1 MSSAVSV
8 RQQTIV
14 EESHALAR
22 AAEVG
27 DFDRVKML
35 LAAGA
40 EPNVAGAYGKTPLI
54 GAAAQGHAGIVRL
67 LLEQGAEVN
76 ARKSDGFTALISA
89 VFFGHEEVVR
99 MLLAHGADVSLADQ
113 TGSTAYNW
121 SLSRGLPQLAK
132 LLKGG
137 GATIAASTVPTA
149 PVRATPPRRAEPAA
163 LPQEIA
169 PSEARVKAETDFVAP
184 PSAVDKSVAA
194 AIVVVTAKTAAAA
207 TAVPVALAVPAVPES
222 AGTVSVMPPLPG
234 GEPVNVLAPPPPPV
248 AVVPLTSELI
258 SESPPLRVKSTARR
272 APRFARFFQPAVGRV
287 RDSVTWRQLCAAFI
301 IGGLAGG
308 VLALAVGVHESP
320 IAAAPIPAVLAT
332 ATDGAGT
339 QPEQSPSS
347 FAKDAEQGARKTGP
361 IQTQN
366 LKSVAPASREGV
378 AASDAASKTTARAKD
393 KTDSVSSAPPSK
405 AAHATIERQ
414 REERRASSPATVKSV
429 APEKPKSQPKPA
441 SKTSAERPA
450 SAATAAA
457 KHTATESFKPRPTA
471 PPSSTPPAA
480 TTRTER
486 SSAPRQ
492 SSAPQPTASPAKKV
506 IRWP

>member
-1 MSSAVSV
+1 MSSAVSI
-8 RQQTIV
+8 RQQAVV

-22 AAEVG
+22 AAEGG
-27 DFDRVKML
+27 DLDAVKML

-40 EPNVAGAYGKTPLI
+40 DVNAAGAYGKTPLI
-54 GAAAQGHAGIVRL
+54 AAAAQGHAGIVRL
-67 LLEQGAEVN
+67 LLERGAEIN

-99 MLLAHGADVSLADQ
+99 TLLSHNADVSLADR
-113 TGSTAYNW
+113 TGATAYNW

-137 GATIAASTVPTA
+137 GTASTVPAT
-149 PVRATPPRRAEPAA
+149 PVRSAPPRRVEPVA

-169 PSEARVKAETDFVAP
+169 PSESPVKAETDFVASP
-184 PSAVDKSVAA
+184 PVADKSAAAVVVAA
-194 AIVVVTAKTAAAA
+194 ETPAAAA
-207 TAVPVALAVPAVPES
+207 TAVPVALES
-222 AGTVSVMPPLPG
+222 AEPVSIMPPPSPG
-234 GEPVNVLAPPPPPV
+234 GESVNVLPLPPLSPPSPPV
-248 AVVPLTSELI
+248 TVVPPTSELI
-258 SESPPLRVKSTARR
+258 SESPLRVKSIARR
-272 APRFARFFQPAVGRV
+272 APRFARLFQPAVGRV

-308 VLALAVGVHESP
+308 VLALAVGVYEP
-320 IAAAPIPAVLAT
+320 PTAAAPNPVVAT
-332 ATDGAGT
+332 ATTGAGT

-347 FAKDAEQGARKTGP
+347 STKAADQDVRKTKP

-366 LKSVAPASREGV
+366 LKSVAPASREAV
-378 AASDAASKTTARAKD
+378 AASDSAPKSTARAKD

-414 REERRASSPATVKSV
+414 REERRASSSPATVKAA

-450 SAATAAA
+450 SAASGAA
-457 KHTATESFKPRPTA
+457 KQPATESFKARPTA
-471 PPSSTPPAA
+471 PPTSPPAA
-480 TTRTER
+480 TTTRTQR
-486 SSAPRQ
+486 SPAPPQ
-492 SSAPQPTASPAKKV
+492 SSAPQPAASPAKKV

>member
-1 MSSAVSV
+1 MSSAVSI
-8 RQQTIV
+8 RQQAVV

-22 AAEVG
+22 AAEGG
-27 DFDRVKML
+27 DLDAVKML

-40 EPNVAGAYGKTPLI
+40 NVNAAGAYGKTPLI
-54 GAAAQGHAGIVRL
+54 AAAAQGHAGIVRL
-67 LLEQGAEVN
+67 LLERGAEIN

-99 MLLAHGADVSLADQ
+99 TLLAHNADVSLADR

-137 GATIAASTVPTA
+137 GTASTVPAT
-149 PVRATPPRRAEPAA
+149 PVRSAPPRRVEPVA

-169 PSEARVKAETDFVAP
+169 PSESPVKAETDFVASP
-184 PSAVDKSVAA
+184 PVADKSAAAAVVVAA
-194 AIVVVTAKTAAAA
+194 ETPAAAA
-207 TAVPVALAVPAVPES
+207 TAVPVALES
-222 AGTVSVMPPLPG
+222 AEPVSIMPPPSPG
-234 GEPVNVLAPPPPPV
+234 GEPVNVRPPLPPSPPSPPV
-248 AVVPLTSELI
+248 TVVPPTSELI
-258 SESPPLRVKSTARR
+258 SESPLRVKSIARR
-272 APRFARFFQPAVGRV
+272 APRFARLFQPAVGRV

-308 VLALAVGVHESP
+308 VLALAVGVYEP
-320 IAAAPIPAVLAT
+320 PTAAAPNPVVAT
-332 ATDGAGT
+332 ATTGAGT

-347 FAKDAEQGARKTGP
+347 STKAADQDVRKTKP

-366 LKSVAPASREGV
+366 LKSVAPASREAV
-378 AASDAASKTTARAKD
+378 AASDSAPKSTARAKD

-414 REERRASSPATVKSV
+414 REERRASSSPATVKAA

-450 SAATAAA
+450 SAASAAA
-457 KHTATESFKPRPTA
+457 KQPATESFKARPTA
-471 PPSSTPPAA
+471 PPSSPPP
-480 TTRTER
+480 TTKRTER
-486 SSAPRQ
+486 SSAPP
-492 SSAPQPTASPAKKV
+492 SNAPQPTASPAKKV